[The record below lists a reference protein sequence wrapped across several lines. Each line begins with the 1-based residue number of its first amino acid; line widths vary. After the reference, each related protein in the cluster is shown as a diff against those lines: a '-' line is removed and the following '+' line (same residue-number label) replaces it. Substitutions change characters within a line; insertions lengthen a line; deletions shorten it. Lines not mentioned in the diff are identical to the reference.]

1 MMKIV
6 PRGRRPDQTRDLG
19 RLGKKERRMK
29 SFKFGC
35 GLALALLIPVGA
47 YARVAETVLYSFTG
61 HVDGSNPYSGL
72 IEDDSGNFYGTTA
85 EGGVHGFGAVF
96 KLAPD
101 GTEKVL
107 SSFAGSDGSYPL
119 GGLIMDAQGN
129 LYGTTSDGGSGG
141 DGTVFKVTSAG
152 VRTVLHAFTGAPDGL
167 DPNAAL
173 IMDKSGNFYGTTER
187 GGSKGQGTVFEITPA
202 GAETVLYSFDAAH
215 GVYPAGALVMDEKG
229 AFYSTTQEGGSTG
242 CGGGGCGTV
251 FKLALKN
258 NSWRET
264 VLHAFQG
271 ADGVFP
277 QAGLIMDKSG
287 DLYGTTTASSNGNGV
302 VFKVTRGGEETT
314 LWSFIATDDGAQ
326 PFAGLIMDK
335 KGNLFGTTFAGG
347 TGGLGTLFEIA
358 ADGKEKVV
366 YSFNS
371 DVNGVDGIE
380 PFAGLIQDESGSLYG
395 AAYGGGAH
403 ASGAIF
409 KISKH

>member
-1 MMKIV
+1 MKII
-6 PRGRRPDQTRDLG
+6 PHGHRANQKKDLN
-19 RLGKKERRMK
+19 RKERRMK
-29 SFKFGC
+29 SIKFGC
-35 GLALALLIPVGA
+35 GLALALLIPAGGA
-47 YARVAETVLYSFTG
+47 YAERRETVLYSFTG
-61 HVDGSNPYSGL
+61 QADGSNPYAGL

-85 EGGVHGFGAVF
+85 EGGAAGLGAVF

-101 GTEKVL
+101 GTETVL
-107 SSFAGSDGSYPL
+107 SSFAGADGSYPL
-119 GGLIMDAQGN
+119 GGLIMDKKGN

-141 DGTVFKVTSAG
+141 DGTVFKVTAAG
-152 VRTVLHAFTGAPDGL
+152 VRTVLHSFTGSPDGV

-215 GVYPAGALVMDEKG
+215 GNFPAGALIMDEKG
-229 AFYSTTQEGGSTG
+229 VLYSTTQEGGSMA

-251 FKLALKN
+251 FKLALKGT
-258 NSWRET
+258 SWRET

-287 DLYGTTTASSNGNGV
+287 NLYGVTTASDNGNGL
-302 VFKVTRGGEETT
+302 VFKVTPQGDETT
-314 LWSFIATDDGAQ
+314 LWRFTGADDGAG
-326 PFAGLIMDK
+326 PYAGLIMDK
-335 KGNLFGTTFAGG
+335 KGNLYGTTLLGG
-347 TGGLGTLFEIA
+347 TGGLGTVFEVA
-358 ADGKEKVV
+358 PDGTEKVL

-371 DVNGVDGIE
+371 AVNGVDGFE
-380 PFAGLIQDESGSLYG
+380 PYAGLIEDESGALYG

-409 KISKH
+409 KITRH